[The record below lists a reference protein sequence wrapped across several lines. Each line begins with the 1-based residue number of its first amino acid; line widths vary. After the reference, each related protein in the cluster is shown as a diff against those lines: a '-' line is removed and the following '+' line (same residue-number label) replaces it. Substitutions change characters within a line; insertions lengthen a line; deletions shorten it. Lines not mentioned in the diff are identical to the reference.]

1 MYKTRVDKDNRKGF
15 RPKLSFPL
23 EKLLFYLFSITEFY
37 ISSDKMALAAAKKK
51 RKEESL
57 NPQVDP
63 QVILM

>member
-37 ISSDKMALAAAKKK
+37 MRYLQIKWHLLLLRKKEKKK
-51 RKEESL
+51 A
-57 NPQVDP
+57 
-63 QVILM
+63 